1 MFHWRPRWSVKCS
14 LSQMNTLRMRMQ
26 TVPWEEGLVICWA
39 NSSNTFKYLE
49 MWYED
54 QWSMFSW
61 PVQIRLHV
69 NFENDQTLGGNL
81 ICTNGVISKT
91 VSNMRGAYHW
101 LGQSALT
108 TNGGWL
114 KSKLNISLNKLN
126 IKQTTKQDH
135 VDGLWHNLMV
145 LSKWEIGQKQFCYA
159 KKDES
164 HSTLFEQWWLQ
175 LWTLPL

>member
-1 MFHWRPRWSVKCS
+1 MLTESNEHSEDEDADCALRRGFGDL
-14 LSQMNTLRMRMQ
+14 LSQYIKHSQVLWDVVWRSMIHVFLTCPN
-26 TVPWEEGLVICWA
+26 P
-39 NSSNTFKYLE
+39 SSCELWK
-49 MWYED
+49 
-54 QWSMFSW
+54 WSK
-61 PVQIRLHV
+61 
-69 NFENDQTLGGNL
+69 TLGGNL

-126 IKQTTKQDH
+126 IKQTIKARLH
-135 VDGLWHNLMV
+135 VDGLWHNLMI